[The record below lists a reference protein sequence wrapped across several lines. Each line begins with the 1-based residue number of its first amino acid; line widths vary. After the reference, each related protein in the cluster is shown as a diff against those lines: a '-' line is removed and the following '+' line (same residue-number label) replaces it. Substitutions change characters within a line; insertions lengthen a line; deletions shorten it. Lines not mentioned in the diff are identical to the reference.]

1 MHKMERPGQS
11 SAVEIAL
18 IVPVLIGGLLI
29 FLLLSSN
36 YIYPAG
42 SDVNAFQLQA
52 MSQSLINYIITSPGT
67 PSNWGLNATNLTSFG
82 LAVNYNTTGL
92 IGYGQPYQLD
102 PFKVLQLVYWDYAE
116 NASGALS
123 SSNTQGTCNV
133 TELSTGQ
140 GSSKSGLGLYLLKNG
155 VSSIALNNGWLFMP
169 GSISSWMLNY
179 TEVKRMLGLSN
190 QYDFLLIIKPLLS
203 IQVINFPPSP
213 GSFKLFV
220 KVVNFATD
228 SPAVHAQVSLNY
240 LAMDQNGN
248 DLACAYKIN
257 NLNNPCTN
265 APQGLNLPAANT
277 FIVYSTNP
285 LIIESNVTLVSY
297 TNSSGIANFTLP
309 MAYDGDNAYF
319 FTFFAQDGGAG
330 DYGYF
335 QYPNINTPLLIAGI
349 LPNKSGGSIIF
360 ADPHLFANCLK
371 NNGIINKISQTT
383 SGLRLV
389 AIYKSISGYVFQSL
403 DFSLNPGT
411 GSQSYP
417 VPCTTLQ
424 GTKSNGASNGAGT
437 KSNGASNGAASCYW
451 NLPATPLLLIAY
463 VTPNSNSANVPPAQ
477 VLIIPYG
484 IWPEYYL
491 SNREIVFGR
500 ADPFAS
506 MASSSYIVDIGGSTY
521 TVQLN
526 LYYTGN
532 EFASFGG

>member
-1 MHKMERPGQS
+1 MHESRARPGQS
-11 SAVEIAL
+11 SAIEIAL

-29 FLLLSSN
+29 FLFISSN
-36 YIYPAG
+36 YMYPAG

-67 PSNWGLNATNLTSFG
+67 PSDWGLNATNLTSFG

-116 NASGALS
+116 NVSGALS
-123 SSNTQGTCNV
+123 SNNTQGTCNV
-133 TELSTGQ
+133 TSLSTGQ
-140 GSSKSGLGLYLLKNG
+140 GSSKNGLGSYLLKNG

-169 GSISSWMLNY
+169 GSVSSWMLNY
-179 TEVKRMLGLSN
+179 TEVKHMLGLGK

-203 IQVINFPPSP
+203 IKVISFPPSP
-213 GSFKLFV
+213 GSFKLFI
-220 KVVNFATD
+220 KVVNFATN
-228 SPAVHAQVSLNY
+228 SPVSHAQVSLNY

-248 DLACAYKIN
+248 DLACTYNIQN
-257 NLNNPCTN
+257 NQPCTN
-265 APQGLNLPAANT
+265 APQGLDLPPSNT
-277 FIVYSTNP
+277 FVIYSRNP
-285 LIIESNVTLVSY
+285 LIIENNVTLVSY
-297 TNSSGIANFTLP
+297 TNSSGVANFTLP

-335 QYPNINTPLLIAGI
+335 QYPSLSTPLLIAGI

-371 NNGIINKISQTT
+371 NNEIIQKISQTT

-424 GTKSNGASNGAGT
+424 GTKSNGESG
-437 KSNGASNGAASCYW
+437 SNGAASCYW
-451 NLPATPLLLIAY
+451 NLPAAPLLLIAY

-532 EFASFGG
+532 EFGSFGG

>member
-1 MHKMERPGQS
+1 MGRPGQS

-140 GSSKSGLGLYLLKNG
+140 GSNESGLGLYLLKNG
-155 VSSIALNNGWLFMP
+155 VNSIALNNGWLFMP

-220 KVVNFATD
+220 KVVNFATN
-228 SPAVHAQVSLNY
+228 SPVVNATVSLNY

-248 DLACAYKIN
+248 DLACAYEI
-257 NLNNPCTN
+257 NNPCTN
-265 APQGLNLPAANT
+265 APKGLINLPAANT
-277 FIVYSTNP
+277 FIVYSSKP

-371 NNGIINKISQTT
+371 NNGIIKKISQTT

-411 GSQSYP
+411 GRQSYP

-424 GTKSNGASNGAGT
+424 RTKSNGAS
-437 KSNGASNGAASCYW
+437 KGAASCYW

-463 VTPNSNSANVPPAQ
+463 VTPNSNSPNVPPAQ

-491 SNREIVFGR
+491 SNREIVFGK